1 MMGHDSISAL
11 PTGQI
16 IGNDIYNDVE
26 STLVIEITYLMN
38 QLTNRRIGHGSDR
51 FW

>member
-16 IGNDIYNDVE
+16 IGKDIYNDVE
-26 STLVIEITYLMN
+26 STLVIEITYNL
-38 QLTNRRIGHGSDR
+38 LDESIDE
-51 FW
+51 